1 MYDVYIAQM
10 NGCSTSTLNRVKVR
24 PFILLSGIIVF
35 QKQKLKKNTV
45 VGSENSKC
53 KHEGTV
59 ITLGNV
65 ISPVIR

>member
-35 QKQKLKKNTV
+35 PTLQKLKKNTV

-53 KHEGTV
+53 KHKSTV

-65 ISPVIR
+65 ISQL

>member
-35 QKQKLKKNTV
+35 PTLQKLKKTV

-53 KHEGTV
+53 KHKGTV

-65 ISPVIR
+65 ISQL